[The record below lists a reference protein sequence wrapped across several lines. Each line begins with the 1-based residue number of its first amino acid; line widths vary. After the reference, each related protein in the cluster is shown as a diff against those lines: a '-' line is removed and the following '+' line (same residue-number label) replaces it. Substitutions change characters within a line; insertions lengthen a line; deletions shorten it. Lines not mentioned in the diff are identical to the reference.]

1 LADLTEEAQM
11 RITAGIAAALVLLPA
26 ALPAAGQDAFPTR
39 TVTIVNPNAP
49 GGTSDILAR
58 GMMDALQRALKQN
71 VIVINRVG
79 AGGAVGGAFV
89 AKAPPDGYHALLN
102 TVTHVL
108 IPITESVLGRPAP
121 YSPDDFILLARIAAD
136 PLLFVVHPSLPVKSV
151 KDLIALAKAKPGA
164 LTFSSPGLYSS
175 GHISMAMLTRAANA
189 NLLHAP
195 FNGAGPAMTAVL
207 GGHVF
212 MMHVP
217 VGVGSPHVS
226 AGRVRLIGQTGGAR
240 SPAFPDTPTL
250 KEAGYDAEFILWAGY
265 FAHAKT
271 PPAVVKTW
279 QSALRE
285 SAADPKF
292 KAAMAK
298 INVTIDYLD
307 GDALKAWYDAEL
319 RRLESEIPA
328 IGKLEGRT

>member
-1 LADLTEEAQM
+1 MKIIAA
-11 RITAGIAAALVLLPA
+11 ITAALVLALSAPPA
-26 ALPAAGQDAFPTR
+26 GAQEAFPSR
-39 TVTIVNPNAP
+39 LITVVNPNAP
-49 GGTSDILAR
+49 GGTSDIITR
-58 GMMDALQRALKQN
+58 GMSEPLQRSFKQT
-71 VIVINRVG
+71 VITISRVG

-89 AKAPPDGYHALLN
+89 AKAPADGYTTLLN

-108 IPITESVLGRPAP
+108 IPITENVLGRPAP
-121 YSPDDFILLARIAAD
+121 YSPDDFILLARITAD
-136 PLLFVVHPSLPVKSV
+136 PLLFIVHPSLPAKAV
-151 KDLIALAKAKPGA
+151 KDLVALARKKPGE

-175 GHISMAMLTRAANA
+175 GHISVAMLMRAANI

-195 FNGAGPAMTAVL
+195 YNGAGPAMTAVL

-217 VGVGSPHVS
+217 VGVGSPHIS
-226 AGRVRLIGQTGGAR
+226 SSRVRLIAQTGPKRG
-240 SPAFPDTPTL
+240 PAFPDTPTL
-250 KEAGYDAEFILWAGY
+250 KEAGYDAEFMLWAGY

-271 PPAVVKTW
+271 PPAAVKAW
-279 QSALRE
+279 QAALRE
-285 SAADPKF
+285 SAADSRF

-319 RRLESEIPA
+319 KRLDGEIRA
-328 IGKLEGRT
+328 IGKIESRM